1 MLRKNAGDY
10 LADGMEKNLKFSEKK
25 REAIQSLDIALQN
38 VNHAM
43 QLLDELKLYKQA
55 DSLLNVLVKL
65 SSNDEDE
72 EKIID
77 LLESE
82 DMLNFADDGINE
94 LLVEDSEEPEYLNK
108 SLKDQDEFND
118 FDFEDE

>member
-25 REAIQSLDIALQN
+25 IEAIQSLDIALQN

-55 DSLLNVLVKL
+55 DSLLNVLVKI

-82 DMLNFADDGINE
+82 DMLNFANDGINE